1 MSQARAAILGAG
13 AGAAA
18 TLLLLR
24 LWSTSA
30 DESWDDVSV
39 DSDGESEDEADA
51 SQQPPAVVR
60 DDYSSTDAPYKML
73 LIFNMELYKLSS
85 KTGEMKTVKMS
96 PGKAAAQSGHLPLPP
111 PPLPPPPP
119 PSTRFLPRLGTP
131 PSART
136 GARCGSAP
144 TRCATGCG
152 SVQITAPRVAAR
164 EAEPNRPRWGCRP
177 DEDHG
182 QVSDRRRAAGA
193 GEALHRCRAQL
204 LPHPRRWAQRTVSAW
219 RAWSASL
226 LTLRAVNR
234 HTEIEPGSRTVLA
247 VGPAPASALDPI
259 TRHLKPY

>member
-1 MSQARAAILGAG
+1 MYVCIYYMSQARAAILGAG

-18 TLLLLR
+18 SLLLLR

-51 SQQPPAVVR
+51 SQHPPAVVR

-96 PGKAAAQSGHLPLPP
+96 PGKAAAQSGHLPLPVS
-111 PPLPPPPP
+111 PLPPPPP
-119 PSTRFLPRLGTP
+119 PSTHFLPRLGTP

-152 SVQITAPRVAAR
+152 SVQITAPRVAAQR
-164 EAEPNRPRWGCRP
+164 QSPTGLAGAVGQMKITVKCPTVAELL
-177 DEDHG
+177 ELE
-182 QVSDRRRAAGA
+182 RRCIAAGLNCCLIRDA
-193 GEALHRCRAQL
+193 GR
-204 LPHPRRWAQRTVSAW
+204 
-219 RAWSASL
+219 
-226 LTLRAVNR
+226 
-234 HTEIEPGSRTVLA
+234 
-247 VGPAPASALDPI
+247 SAL
-259 TRHLKPY
+259 